1 MKEKSGSSC
10 LNDLLI
16 ISINISFQR
25 REKLRLLEL
34 RSAVSAGGDP
44 GGNRQKIVRVGGG
57 GVLAGSQ
64 VTRALVSAVGP
75 RKFL

>member
-1 MKEKSGSSC
+1 M
-10 LNDLLI
+10 
-16 ISINISFQR
+16 
-25 REKLRLLEL
+25 RLLEL